1 MTVTGALV
9 MTLYH
14 GPILNGAHQD
24 TAQSGSRHNW
34 AKGTLMLI
42 CSCTGWSCFFI
53 LQVSFCC
60 SEIIHH
66 HLLNK
71 IVLDHVTDGVVLV
84 LQSFTLKE
92 YPAELSLTSMICMMG
107 MIQGSA
113 ASLVM
118 NRNVAN
124 AWSIGW
130 DTRLLAPVYS
140 VSKFVLLTLYAS
152 LAVHHLISDGHE
164 WNLSRSMSLTSSHF
178 VFLIAWSN
186 HLASSRALP

>member
-1 MTVTGALV
+1 
-9 MTLYH
+9 MTLYQ
-14 GPILNGAHQD
+14 GPILNGAHHE
-24 TAQSGSRHNW
+24 TTQSGSRHNW

-66 HLLNK
+66 HHHLLNK

-92 YPAELSLTSMICMMG
+92 YPAELSLTSMICTMG
-107 MIQGSA
+107 MIEGAA

-130 DTRLLAPVYS
+130 DTRLLAPVYA
-140 VSKFVLLTLYAS
+140 VSKFALLTLYAS
-152 LAVHHLISDGHE
+152 LVVFHLISDVHE
-164 WNLSRSMSLTSSHF
+164 WNLSRSMSLTWSHF
-178 VFLIAWSN
+178 EFLIAWSN

>member
-1 MTVTGALV
+1 
-9 MTLYH
+9 
-14 GPILNGAHQD
+14 
-24 TAQSGSRHNW
+24 
-34 AKGTLMLI
+34 
-42 CSCTGWSCFFI
+42 
-53 LQVSFCC
+53 
-60 SEIIHH
+60 
-66 HLLNK
+66 
-71 IVLDHVTDGVVLV
+71 
-84 LQSFTLKE
+84 
-92 YPAELSLTSMICMMG
+92 MMG